1 MKIIIS
7 LLFVLFNFFNS
18 NAFSMIESHNLYGV
32 QFKCSNQEDSY
43 RLIEDLRKEFKHLN
57 LSPIIKIEENVENHN
72 VQFYLNRSL
81 YSNIETTQIKKEFNL
96 SNDKVY
102 LPTLKKYLFV
112 ASKKEIILAL
122 SYPGRL
128 TQIDSCNIKDL
139 QEHVGI
145 RQNIVLWS
153 SELSWQ
159 WPDGD
164 HAFWNK
170 KLWTSGTP
178 NQLNHTYEALYD
190 SFLNQKKYGIGC
202 YTATKMV
209 YAFAVLDYYKRVNPN
224 KIKFDN
230 IMKDLLRDND
240 PLVAIEPG
248 IMWKFEDTFNIEVD
262 NYTGKIL
269 EIHDNISSNS
279 VVPGDWIYLL
289 NTDKETYQKI
299 GYEGSNAI
307 YLGNN
312 KFDDYYNDNNH
323 SYTFEQK
330 LDEVYQWRNKVFS
343 RSRDFKLLEHL
354 TQSQIKALK
363 ESPENSGIFMTT
375 RTVPKFFN

>member
-81 YSNIETTQIKKEFNL
+81 YSNIETTQIKKDFNL

-178 NQLNHTYEALYD
+178 NQLNNTYEALYD

>member
-1 MKIIIS
+1 
-7 LLFVLFNFFNS
+7 
-18 NAFSMIESHNLYGV
+18 MIESHNLYGV